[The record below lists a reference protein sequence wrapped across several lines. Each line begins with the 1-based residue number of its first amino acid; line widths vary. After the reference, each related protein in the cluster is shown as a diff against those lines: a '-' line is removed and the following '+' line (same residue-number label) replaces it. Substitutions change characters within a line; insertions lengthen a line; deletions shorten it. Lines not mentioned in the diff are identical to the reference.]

1 MHPRKRWMAVATR
14 EADRWKI
21 AIPERVGET
30 ADLFSRLRQRRDQRG
45 SLFIGFDFPIG
56 LPQAYGEHTGFS
68 DFKDALKNFG
78 SGAWADW
85 YSVCED
91 KRQISI
97 QRPFYPYRPGGR
109 KLQHLF
115 NGLGFREKDLLL
127 RICERKTDERQAA
140 CMLFWTLGGNQV
152 GKGAISGWRELLA
165 PKSDQVSIW
174 PFDGRLNYLLEQRDV
189 VVAETYPAEVYGHLG
204 ISRRPAWSKREVS
217 GRKLVSGALLEWLG
231 TRPVD
236 PQPGLRDFIAAGF
249 PGSSDGED
257 QFDAIVGLFGM
268 LDVVD
273 ERRPNG
279 CPDVPAISRWEGWIL
294 GQALV

>member
-1 MHPRKRWMAVATR
+1 MSKF
-14 EADRWKI
+14 
-21 AIPERVGET
+21 AILAPVP
-30 ADLFSRLRQRRDQRG
+30 L
-45 SLFIGFDFPIG
+45 
-56 LPQAYGEHTGFS
+56 EH
-68 DFKDALKNFG
+68 LE
-78 SGAWADW
+78 SG
-85 YSVCED
+85 
-91 KRQISI
+91 
-97 QRPFYPYRPGGR
+97 
-109 KLQHLF
+109 
-115 NGLGFREKDLLL
+115 LLL